1 MKLLT
6 KDLYEAAYLKAQ
18 GMKISKVF
26 GSRNSVLME
35 FEGNNELDI
44 LKNKY
49 REGRAEM
56 NIHTFK
62 DEMREIKD
70 IVFSVLRE
78 TKNNG
83 KDVCY
88 SLT

>member
-18 GMKISKVF
+18 GMKIRKVF

-35 FEGNNELDI
+35 FEGNGELDI

-49 REGRAEM
+49 REGRAEI
-56 NIHTFK
+56 NIHTLK

-78 TKNNG
+78 SRNSG
-83 KDVCY
+83 KEISY